1 MNSGVITEIKDV
13 TIIKY
18 EDVVTYQIKNNEEL
32 KGKNLVNY
40 IKSVEKKK

>member
-1 MNSGVITEIKDV
+1 MNFGVINEVRDLE
-13 TIIKY
+13 IIKY
-18 EDVVTYQIKNNEEL
+18 EEVASYQIKNNEEL